1 KTYGCA
7 PPPAGSEESE
17 EDDEEFAPEDVT
29 FAPKDVS
36 PVDFSP
42 RLGVQGLGYRG
53 LDPGLALPGRDAD
66 RHVHL
71 FQPQSETRS
80 RLFGDR
86 PVGSRR
92 GGVAGQA
99 FGVGALE
106 DEDEDVYHRDSMSRY
121 DTVLRDE
128 EPGDGLYGWTAPQ
141 QYTWRTDRTR
151 DAAYLGK
158 ILDGFTLAQKPLEQ
172 KTVFP
177 PPNLPRDYR
186 PVHFFR
192 PPVDVSRLCGVS
204 PALAEA
210 LRSSRGHMVKEEAQQ
225 GSRHQLDS
233 GQRGALLGEDAL
245 QGSGSGPGSVMDLLR
260 PEDRQRLL
268 SLRTAAAQMPSQDA
282 SQAPPLSGLQQEAL
296 AAWTGSSSSSSSSSQ
311 SFKPFEKT
319 PGKQA
324 RYERYLSRLQQGDT
338 GAAASARS
346 SSGPPSCIGRL
357 PPRCRPAS
365 PAPSSRTPWT
375 PGTPAATSSQGDGQ
389 QAASRTFGKL
399 TRETLEWHPD
409 RLLCKRFN
417 VPDPYPGSALVG
429 LPKVKRDKFSVF
441 DFLTVSERQEVAECQ
456 VFESVFPQHDAAK
469 QICSWPGPSSQGADT
484 LSFCGSAA
492 PPKPLEEKK
501 SRWDISKETG
511 HTQNQAGSKPS
522 GPAPDHRPSPP
533 QEERPPMDL
542 FRAIFISSSEE
553 KSSSSSEED
562 GDEDEEAKGD
572 EEPSSSRLAGPVLS
586 SPVDFPSMPLALS
599 SSSSQMPSREEDE
612 EFGPKLPPPSAADGA
627 AAQSC
632 AGKKRHRRR
641 HRRLP
646 EEQQEEKKK
655 HRKHKAKQQKKSRE
669 EESSSSEDS
678 EGVQPSTD
686 DLLRRSEA
694 EEHPDPEHLVTRRAY
709 ILLLSNKHL
718 NHLSGGG
725 AFMGS
730 GPEESSCDVLR
741 SSSFLEGGRAEG
753 WKNLLIAYGI
763 FLRMYFRCKHLK
775 VLLEITWLKLEPV
788 VVQQP
793 PGGGGSPQE
802 DEGAEWSEESQDVDS
817 GRPLRLFAGVH
828 SRTVT
833 ECALIPNNN
842 SRMVTVSWDRKM
854 VAWDLET
861 GRVLWETELDG
872 LLTSCSCSSDGRL
885 LVCAAEPQDTVY
897 VCGASGGQTLHRISN
912 HHSST
917 ITRVRFDPPDQ
928 RVASVSADRTIKL
941 WDLQAKRTTMSIC
954 SNHSNVIS
962 SCCFNGNGHF
972 LCTASWDKT
981 LKLWD
986 LQGGQ
991 FRSNGGAALQ
1001 RSHEGSVSCCV
1012 LSADADLLV
1021 SGSYDR
1027 TVALWDPSSLR
1038 RTLVL
1043 RGHSDWVTDVSL
1055 SADRKLVVSS
1065 SKDGSVRLWDVQ
1077 NVEQIPE
1084 VMQIKSGEGTGVQ
1097 ILKCEECGRPF
1108 PVSRLLTSDLLT
1120 RCVFCRLKA

>member
-1 KTYGCA
+1 MFFFILVTAGVCKTYGCA

-141 QYTWRTDRTR
+141 QYTWRTGEGTDRTR

-338 GAAASARS
+338 GALEQSLDPAMTEWERGREREEFLRASILYRPS
-346 SSGPPSCIGRL
+346 SSSL
-357 PPRCRPAS
+357 
-365 PAPSSRTPWT
+365 SSRFTRAQQPDAVDA
-375 PGTPAATSSQGDGQ
+375 GDAGRDQQGDGQ

-441 DFLTVSERQEVAECQ
+441 DFLTVSERQEVA
-456 VFESVFPQHDAAK
+456 
-469 QICSWPGPSSQGADT
+469 
-484 LSFCGSAA
+484 A

-533 QEERPPMDL
+533 QGPPAEPYTAKEEEEEEEERPPMDL

-572 EEPSSSRLAGPVLS
+572 EEPVNLFGIASSSSSSRLAGPVLS

-612 EFGPKLPPPSAADGA
+612 EFGPKLPPPSAADATGGA
-627 AAQSC
+627 IAAYQRSSRRSKE
-632 AGKKRHRRR
+632 KKQKKKQQKHRK
-641 HRRLP
+641 
-646 EEQQEEKKK
+646 EKKKKK

-686 DLLRRSEA
+686 DLLRR
-694 EEHPDPEHLVTRRAY
+694 
-709 ILLLSNKHL
+709 
-718 NHLSGGG
+718 
-725 AFMGS
+725 
-730 GPEESSCDVLR
+730 
-741 SSSFLEGGRAEG
+741 
-753 WKNLLIAYGI
+753 
-763 FLRMYFRCKHLK
+763 LK
-775 VLLEITWLKLEPV
+775 SIRTPNTW
-788 VVQQP
+788 
-793 PGGGGSPQE
+793 
-802 DEGAEWSEESQDVDS
+802 
-817 GRPLRLFAGVH
+817 
-828 SRTVT
+828 
-833 ECALIPNNN
+833 
-842 SRMVTVSWDRKM
+842 
-854 VAWDLET
+854 
-861 GRVLWETELDG
+861 
-872 LLTSCSCSSDGRL
+872 
-885 LVCAAEPQDTVY
+885 
-897 VCGASGGQTLHRISN
+897 
-912 HHSST
+912 
-917 ITRVRFDPPDQ
+917 
-928 RVASVSADRTIKL
+928 
-941 WDLQAKRTTMSIC
+941 
-954 SNHSNVIS
+954 
-962 SCCFNGNGHF
+962 
-972 LCTASWDKT
+972 
-981 LKLWD
+981 
-986 LQGGQ
+986 
-991 FRSNGGAALQ
+991 
-1001 RSHEGSVSCCV
+1001 
-1012 LSADADLLV
+1012 
-1021 SGSYDR
+1021 
-1027 TVALWDPSSLR
+1027 
-1038 RTLVL
+1038 
-1043 RGHSDWVTDVSL
+1043 
-1055 SADRKLVVSS
+1055 
-1065 SKDGSVRLWDVQ
+1065 
-1077 NVEQIPE
+1077 
-1084 VMQIKSGEGTGVQ
+1084 
-1097 ILKCEECGRPF
+1097 
-1108 PVSRLLTSDLLT
+1108 
-1120 RCVFCRLKA
+1120 